1 MESQAKP
8 LNLKVG
14 PVVLSQRHALQA
26 GIFVAAFAT
35 AACLAVVFRP
45 GSGERPLLA
54 IQAASPAV
62 TALQTITARKTSS
75 DPALRPALADASA
88 GAARLPEVPAAIKSD
103 EDADAIRA
111 TRLALADAL
120 RSSPLQP
127 QGGLVA
133 ARPISGDVFS
143 GPQKSEPLPSAPVNV
158 ARQASAIPANV
169 SSFANPDTAGAVT
182 ANPALASIQA
192 AAPVA
197 SRQPLP
203 QADLQRMASHAARSI
218 RSGDIA
224 GARLI
229 LERAAEAGDATA
241 LYALAQTYD
250 PDVLTKMRVRG
261 LEGDRARAQTLYK
274 QAADAGVPAAKERVA
289 GAN

>member
-1 MESQAKP
+1 MESHAKP
-8 LNLKVG
+8 LNLKIG
-14 PVVLSQRHALQA
+14 PVAVSQRHAVQA

-45 GSGERPLLA
+45 GTGERPLLA
-54 IQAASPAV
+54 VQAAPSPVIA
-62 TALQTITARKTSS
+62 APQIIEARTISS
-75 DPALRPALADASA
+75 DPALRPAIIDSATPDAGPSA
-88 GAARLPEVPAAIKSD
+88 SPAAAQS
-103 EDADAIRA
+103 DADAIKA
-111 TRLALADAL
+111 ARLALAEAL
-120 RSSPLQP
+120 RATPVQP

-133 ARPISGDVFS
+133 ARPISGDVFA
-143 GPQKSEPLPSAPVNV
+143 GPQKAEPQPSAPVKT
-158 ARQASAIPANV
+158 ATRQPDSLPASV
-169 SSFANPDTAGAVT
+169 SSFANPDTAGSAT
-182 ANPALASIQA
+182 GNPALASIQA
-192 AAPVA
+192 AAPLTA
-197 SRQPLP
+197 RQPLP
-203 QADLQRMASHAARSI
+203 QADLQRMAAHAARSI

-261 LEGDRARAQTLYK
+261 LEGDRARAQSLYK